1 MGLIDQIRNR
11 SSKVLGSETILKA
24 FGQDD
29 DFEKGRKAAQ
39 IGEEREY
46 NGRKYKKTATGWIPV
61 KADTSGKK
69 EESKETY
76 EKRGFNE
83 KNGDEDITGKN
94 EAIPKEDKKETY
106 DYKRVLSFAK
116 KATNE
121 ELENA
126 IKTNKDEKIKEIA
139 QDEISKRKNPFKT
152 EKEKEADDLKRTKID
167 PVQSNEEIL
176 KNKGVEGNKFKGDL
190 DLENTDVDALPDN
203 FEVRGALFL
212 NGLSFK
218 KLPEGLSVMKSV
230 DLENVKDLK
239 ELPKKMT
246 VGYNLYLGNTQ
257 ITELPDDLEVGNK
270 IFLGG
275 TKIKNIPEHLKNK
288 IIA

>member
-1 MGLIDQIRNR
+1 MSLIDQIRNR

-24 FGQDD
+24 FGQGD

-61 KADTSGKK
+61 KENSR
-69 EESKETY
+69 EESKDVH
-76 EKRGFNE
+76 EKRGFDE
-83 KNGDEDITGKN
+83 KKGDEDVTGKK
-94 EAIPKEDKKETY
+94 ESIPSDDKKESGGY

-139 QDEISKRKNPFKT
+139 QDEITKRKNPFKT
-152 EKEKEADDLKRTKID
+152 EKDQEADKLKRTKID
-167 PVQSNEEIL
+167 PEQTNEEIL
-176 KNKGVEGNKFKGDL
+176 KNKGVKGNKYTGDL
-190 DLENTDVDALPDN
+190 DLENTDIDELPDN
-203 FEVRGALFL
+203 FEVKGALYL
-212 NGLSFK
+212 NGLSLN
-218 KLPEGLSVMKSV
+218 KLPDNLSVLKSV

-239 ELPKKMT
+239 QLPKNMT

-275 TKIKNIPEHLKNK
+275 TKITKVPEHLKNK
-288 IIA
+288 IIE